1 MFAASALAHPTLPQL
16 AWYVGLGLPIAWID
30 LRSHRIPNR
39 LSAALASGLV
49 ITSLLGNGAIA
60 TPARSAL
67 GLAGALLLIYLLI
80 PGSIGAGD
88 IKLAFSV
95 GWFSYP
101 SPLLLTMAIACATG
115 LIFGLSQGAIGA
127 IRGQT
132 TLFGRPSIFGRPI
145 PFAPFLLLAGLS
157 TMWTPLH

>member
-1 MFAASALAHPTLPQL
+1 MFAAPALVHQTLPQL

-49 ITSLLGNGAIA
+49 ITSLLSNGAIA
-60 TPARSAL
+60 TPTRSAL

-80 PGSIGAGD
+80 PGSMGAGD

-95 GWFSYP
+95 GWFSYL
-101 SPLLLTMAIACATG
+101 SPLLLTMAIACSAG
-115 LIFGLSQGAIGA
+115 LLFGLGQGVVAA

-132 TLFGRPSIFGRPI
+132 TAFGRASLFGRAI